1 MKEKHKYISH
11 RHVLLRNCD
20 IGELYVLVNDQHLYS
35 RIRYIFG
42 VQSFNQFYLN
52 KYSSDDETAF
62 FIRDDVKYFF
72 VYKPIN
78 EKIFRLISF
87 GDDMKTFR
95 LNECFHYMSRIQH
108 KFFIDEVVKN
118 FFFYEKMERF
128 NKLLMAPLLFI
139 TRLQLRFFYLVG
151 DLITFRKRTI
161 KMNDDLK
168 KMLDE
173 LRDR

>member
-11 RHVLLRNCD
+11 RHVLLKNSD
-20 IGELYVLVNDQHLYS
+20 VGELYVLVNDQHLYS
-35 RIRYIFG
+35 RIRHVFG
-42 VQSFNQFYLN
+42 VPAFNQFHLN
-52 KYSSDDETAF
+52 KYDSFDESVF
-62 FIRDDVKYFF
+62 FIRDDIKYFF
-72 VYKPIN
+72 VYKPVMDT
-78 EKIFRLISF
+78 KFRLISF
-87 GDDMKTFR
+87 GDNMKTFR

-108 KFFIDEVVKN
+108 KFFIDEVVKT

-128 NKLLMAPLLFI
+128 HKLLMAPLLFI
-139 TRLQLRFFYLVG
+139 ARLQLRFFYLVG

-161 KMNDDLK
+161 RMNNELK